1 MSATKDIEAMSFE
14 EAMAALED
22 VVTRLDSGNVPLDES
37 IRLYENGAKLK
48 ARCEALL
55 RAAQEK
61 VEQITLDEQG
71 NATGATPAKG
81 L

>member
-37 IRLYENGAKLK
+37 IRLYEAGAKLK

-71 NATGATPAKG
+71 NATGATPVKG